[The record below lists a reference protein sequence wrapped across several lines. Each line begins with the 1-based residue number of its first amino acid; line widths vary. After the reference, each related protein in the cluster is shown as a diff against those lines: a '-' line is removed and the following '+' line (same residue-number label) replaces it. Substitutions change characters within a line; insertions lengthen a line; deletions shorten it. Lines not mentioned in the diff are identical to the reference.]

1 MNFTSNL
8 FLFWFFPLFLI
19 IYFILPYRKV
29 KNVFLLIASIF
40 FYFLGEP
47 SFVFLLL
54 FSVLFNYFA
63 GKFLYRIKDNDQ
75 LRKIILIT
83 AIVYNIVILF
93 IFKYLD
99 FIINSFNSLFKTNI
113 PLSNLSLPIG
123 ISFFTFQIMSYIFD
137 LYYNKDDKKYYE
149 DSIINLGMYIFLF
162 PQLIA
167 GPIVRYSQISHEI
180 YNRNF
185 SFRNVHNGMRL
196 FILGL
201 SKKVLIAN
209 SLGLVADRAFSIDP
223 IDAGSSFLFL
233 GALSYMI
240 QIFFDFS
247 GYSDMAIGI
256 GKMIGFSF
264 PQNFNYPYIATSVT
278 DFWKRWHITLSS
290 WFRDYVYIPLG
301 GSKNGFR
308 KTIINLLIV
317 WFLTGLWHGANFTF
331 ILWGLLYFIFISFE
345 KYIVYKTGHPIE
357 KFLPVFIT
365 RLYTLIVVLVLWIIF
380 RSDNIPSAF
389 SYIAQ
394 MFNFTNK
401 GLMPGQAIFYFKE
414 FWIIYIIALLSSTKF
429 FKVIG
434 RLISKKF
441 NRQIVSILK
450 NILYISLLLL
460 CIMHIVKGGYNPFI
474 YFNF

>member
-233 GALSYMI
+233 GALSYML

-264 PQNFNYPYIATSVT
+264 PRNFNYPYIATSVT

-331 ILWGLLYFIFISFE
+331 ILWGLLYFIFISLE